1 MLEKL
6 ILSWG
11 QTEEPSYLNP
21 PEREGNREE
30 SGALCLVSQP
40 FPLSTPAQGHHE
52 KLAGGALLTLWGGW
66 RQLNVPITPGEA
78 VASLIYCETN
88 QAPMVQFYFMPFCVF
103 KLYMGWDYSMWEGH
117 SEENSEKF
125 KGEVLRAII
134 CGALSIS
141 VLEPVLVST
150 HVLPVHWG
158 VEQTICY
165 KVGGGEASESS
176 GVHDR
181 LPARSHKV

>member
-1 MLEKL
+1 MPCAWSAS
-6 ILSWG
+6 LSHC
-11 QTEEPSYLNP
+11 PH
-21 PEREGNREE
+21 
-30 SGALCLVSQP
+30 QP
-40 FPLSTPAQGHHE
+40 RATMRSWQVW
-52 KLAGGALLTLWGGW
+52 ALLTLWGGW